1 MQRAIDGKDGGAQTT
16 QVVGSCF
23 GCLEWCSLLFVVL
36 LLASAAKTATET
48 RLTSDYSILHPT
60 PERPLPPAAAQ
71 FFAVKYHSGEQ
82 VELDAWDGGG
92 IRLSAVDVWLVGHND
107 AGALKTFTIP
117 NVAERIGA
125 RVMAQVYKI
134 PQNGGGTLHSL
145 GAF

>member
-23 GCLEWCSLLFVVL
+23 GFLEWCSLLFVVL

-60 PERPLPPAAAQ
+60 PERPLPPAAAH

-92 IRLSAVDVWLVGHND
+92 IRLSA
-107 AGALKTFTIP
+107 
-117 NVAERIGA
+117 
-125 RVMAQVYKI
+125 
-134 PQNGGGTLHSL
+134 GGGVVVGQNYT
-145 GAF
+145 GAVKPFPLPKVGG

>member
-23 GCLEWCSLLFVVL
+23 GFLEWCSLLFVVL

-60 PERPLPPAAAQ
+60 PERPLPPAAAH

-92 IRLSAVDVWLVGHND
+92 RRWGRQWSGASARMSRGRLNRA
-107 AGALKTFTIP
+107 P
-117 NVAERIGA
+117 
-125 RVMAQVYKI
+125 
-134 PQNGGGTLHSL
+134 SL
-145 GAF
+145 RLPKQM

>member
-23 GCLEWCSLLFVVL
+23 GFLEWCSLLFVVL

-60 PERPLPPAAAQ
+60 PERPLPPAAAH

-92 IRLSAVDVWLVGHND
+92 IGFTRSMCGSSAMMTTGRLNRSPLLRSLDL
-107 AGALKTFTIP
+107 LLTRFC
-117 NVAERIGA
+117 
-125 RVMAQVYKI
+125 
-134 PQNGGGTLHSL
+134 PQ
-145 GAF
+145 

>member
-23 GCLEWCSLLFVVL
+23 GFLEWCSLLFVVL

-92 IRLSAVDVWLVGHND
+92 RRLSAADGWLLRPND
-107 AGALKTFTIP
+107 AGALKPVTIAS
-117 NVAERIGA
+117 VAAGSGA
-125 RVMAQVYKI
+125 RVT
-134 PQNGGGTLHSL
+134 P
-145 GAF
+145 